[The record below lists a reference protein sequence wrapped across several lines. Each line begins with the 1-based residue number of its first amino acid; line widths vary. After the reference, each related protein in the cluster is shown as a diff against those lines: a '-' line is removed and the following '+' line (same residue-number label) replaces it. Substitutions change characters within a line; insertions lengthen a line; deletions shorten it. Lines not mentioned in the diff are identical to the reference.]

1 MIRKADYSDFEA
13 ILDLSEEFWKSTIY
27 TEKFDREHTKVMVEM
42 AYQHGLLAVIDLG
55 GVVGFCAAVKAPI
68 LGSPLALGATE
79 LAWYVKPDHRG
90 GRKGIELMIYMEELA
105 KAENVKYFTMVAMH
119 SSMEVG
125 LIYERMGYSKS
136 ETSYTKVL

>member
-1 MIRKADYSDFEA
+1 MIRKADKFDFEA

-27 TEKFDREHTKVMVEM
+27 TEKFDRDHTKVMVEM
-42 AYQHGLLAVIDLG
+42 AHSCGLLAVIDLG

-68 LGSPLALGATE
+68 IGSPLALGATE

-90 GRKGIELMIYMEELA
+90 GRKGIELMKFMEDLA
-105 KAENVKYFTMVAMH
+105 ADEGVKYFTMVAMH

-125 LIYERMGYSKS
+125 SIYERLGYKKS

>member
-1 MIRKADYSDFEA
+1 MIRKADCSDFDA
-13 ILDLSEEFWKSTIY
+13 ILDLSEEFWESTIY
-27 TEKFDREHTKVMVEM
+27 IEKFDRDHTRAMVEI
-42 AYQHGLLAVIDLG
+42 AYECGLLAVIDLD

-79 LAWYVKPDHRG
+79 LAWYVKPAYRG
-90 GRKGIELMIYMEELA
+90 GRKGIELMKFMEQLA
-105 KAENVKYFTMVAMH
+105 SEEGVKYFTMVAMN

-125 LIYERMGYSKS
+125 SIYERLGYKKS

>member
-1 MIRKADYSDFEA
+1 MIRKADECDFEA

-27 TEKFDREHTKVMVEM
+27 TEKFDRDHTKAMVEM
-42 AYQHGLLAVIDLG
+42 AHDCGLLAVIDLDE
-55 GVVGFCAAVKAPI
+55 VVGFCAAVKAPI

-90 GRKGIELMIYMEELA
+90 GRKGIELMKFMEDLA
-105 KAENVKYFTMVAMH
+105 AEEGVKYFTMVAMH

-125 LIYERMGYSKS
+125 SIYERLGYKKS